1 MRDILRIL
9 SGSRRF
15 LVGFFMFGAVV
26 LFALIGP
33 YLIDT
38 DPFTRVGGLYS
49 PPSKDAWLG
58 TDNFGR
64 DVLAQL
70 MYGTRT
76 SLWIGLVGGVVA
88 TLIGVTVGTVAGYRG
103 GWIEEAL
110 MGLTNVLI
118 TIPSIVVLIL
128 LSIAVDSRSATVMGV
143 IIGIT
148 AWPWTARAVRAQ
160 TSSLKTR
167 EHIDIARI
175 SGVGTLEIMLVEVL
189 PYMLSYIGMAFVL
202 QFSEGILSEATLSML
217 GLGPFQTVSLGVML
231 NWALL
236 WEAVRVG
243 AWWAFIPPTIFLAIT
258 SFSLML
264 MNAGMD
270 EVFNPRLRQHQ

>member
-1 MRDILRIL
+1 MAEILRIL
-9 SGSRRF
+9 AGSRRF
-15 LVGFFMFGAVV
+15 MIGFCLFAAVV
-26 LFALIGP
+26 AFALLGP
-33 YLIDT
+33 VIVQK

-49 PPSKDAWLG
+49 APSRQAWLG

-64 DVLAQL
+64 DIFSQL

-76 SLWIGLVGGVVA
+76 SLWVGLVGGVVA
-88 TLIGVTVGTVAGYRG
+88 TTVGVVVGTVAGYRG

-118 TIPSIVVLIL
+118 TIPTIVILIL
-128 LSIAVDSRSATVMGV
+128 LSIAIDSRSATVMGI

-167 EHIDIARI
+167 EHIDVARI
-175 SGVGTLEIMLVEVL
+175 SGVGTLEMIAAEVL

-202 QFSEGILSEATLSML
+202 QFSEGILAEATLSML

-243 AWWAFIPPTIFLAIT
+243 AWWAFVPPTVFLAIT
-258 SFSLML
+258 SFALML
-264 MNAGMD
+264 MNSGMD
-270 EVFNPRLRQHQ
+270 EVFNPRLRQGE